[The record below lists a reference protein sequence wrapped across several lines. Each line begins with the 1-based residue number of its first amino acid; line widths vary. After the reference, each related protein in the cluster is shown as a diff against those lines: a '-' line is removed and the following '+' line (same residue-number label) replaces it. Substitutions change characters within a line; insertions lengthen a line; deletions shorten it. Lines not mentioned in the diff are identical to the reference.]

1 VLHYGH
7 GGAPS
12 VFEIAAAAS
21 VFAAGYTC
29 IAASGFDCT
38 MLHCRVCKVIMY
50 TRLLLLFVSQ
60 ATPAS
65 PHQVQTVPCFTTAMV
80 VPPTIGRCWM
90 VPHTYV
96 SLLLLLLFVP
106 QATCA
111 SLRQVLM
118 APCCSTAMMVLPTY
132 ASLLLLLFLPQT
144 SPALLHRALTAP
156 CCTGG
161 CARFKVVMP
170 AAAAA
175 AATAAAAAVLFVFQ
189 ATPAL
194 PHLAPTALCFT
205 TAMAVPPTTSRC
217 VMVTSCRCC

>member
-65 PHQVQTVPCFTTAMV
+65 PHQVQTVPCFTTAMAV
-80 VPPTIGRCWM
+80 LPTHVCLL
-90 VPHTYV
+90 
-96 SLLLLLLFVP
+96 LLLLLLFYL
-106 QATCA
+106 CFG
-111 SLRQVLM
+111 LH
-118 APCCSTAMMVLPTY
+118 
-132 ASLLLLLFLPQT
+132 
-144 SPALLHRALTAP
+144 LHRCIRFQRCRAALRP
-156 CCTGG
+156 WWCPQ
-161 CARFKVVMP
+161 R
-170 AAAAA
+170 
-175 AATAAAAAVLFVFQ
+175 
-189 ATPAL
+189 
-194 PHLAPTALCFT
+194 
-205 TAMAVPPTTSRC
+205 
-217 VMVTSCRCC
+217 